1 MPRKWEWHRFDEL
14 PLVLDEDQPMMRR
27 ERGHDILP
35 FQFSA
40 DEVFGTIKL
49 DSTLAIDFA
58 NPRHM
63 TLGDG
68 KSQMTADVDI
78 GLERE
83 AVWEMLEGRPGP
95 LAEDSGEPGPMLNHR
110 KASAGLLDV
119 IVAQEAVTRPTQGP
133 KVGAM
138 VKKDALLPEAVKAF
152 HGSVAPRLSRR
163 DEEKTDAQEEMEP
176 DDLGEAVTIPAPS
189 GCRHLVVHLGDLRQA
204 HNAPGINEMAAKRER
219 LLVLELA
226 GRGRLSDDIDG
237 VEGIK
242 AGDAAQPPQIARPNQ
257 IGLLDVAHPASL
269 DAGIRGS
276 AGKPVALDLFRL
288 AGPGQDLFDGRDGG
302 KLTAAPSLE
311 LEMDRF
317 GADAGEGRSPALMG
331 RQFVA
336 ESQDLTYNGPG
347 CPTRD
352 MYGNSASVPK
362 PVEAKKPVSLRPL
375 GQPPSTSV
383 DRLECTTK
391 STRLFVHSNG
401 LETDL
406 IFPAL
411 FHRFRLLP
419 NDLGRSL
426 GDGQNGS
433 RCPYGFL
440 VYDVLTETPYALAM
454 AIERRWFF
462 AAVEFLVLKKRAGLR
477 VGREKPVRRRSGH
490 GS

>member
-1 MPRKWEWHRFDEL
+1 MSRKWEWNRLDEL

-27 ERGHDILP
+27 ERGHNVLP

-40 DEVFGTIKL
+40 DEVLGTIKL
-49 DSTLAIDFA
+49 DSTMAIDFA

-63 TLGDG
+63 TLGDW
-68 KSQMTADVDI
+68 KSQMTAGIDV
-78 GLERE
+78 GLEKE
-83 AVWEMLEGRPGP
+83 AVREMPEGRPSP
-95 LAEDSGEPGPMLNHR
+95 LAKDSGEPGPMLNR
-110 KASAGLLDV
+110 SEASAGLLDV
-119 IVAQEAVTRPTQGP
+119 VVAQEAVTRPTQRP

-152 HGSVAPRLSRR
+152 HGSVTSRLSRR
-163 DEEKTDAQEEMEP
+163 DKEKTDAQEEMEP
-176 DDLGEAVTIPAPS
+176 DDLGEAITIPTPS
-189 GCRHLVVHLGDLRQA
+189 GCGHLVVHLGDLRQA

-226 GRGRLSDDIDG
+226 GRGCLSDDIDG

-242 AGDAAQPPQIARPNQ
+242 AGDAAHPSQVAGPDQ
-257 IGLLDVAHPASL
+257 IGLLDVANPVSL
-269 DAGIRGS
+269 DAGIRGA

-288 AGPGQDLFDGRDGG
+288 AGSGQDLFDGRDGR
-302 KLTAAPSLE
+302 KLAAAPSLE

-317 GADAGEGRSPALMG
+317 GADAGESRSPALMG

-336 ESQDLTYNGPG
+336 ESQDLAYNGPG

-352 MYGNSASVPK
+352 MFGNPASVPK

-375 GQPPSTSV
+375 GQPSSTSV
-383 DRLECTTK
+383 DRRECTTE
-391 STRLFVHSNG
+391 STRLFVHSNS

-406 IFPAL
+406 IFPGL
-411 FHRFRLLP
+411 FHRYQLLP

-440 VYDVLTETPYALAM
+440 VYDVLTETP
-454 AIERRWFF
+454 
-462 AAVEFLVLKKRAGLR
+462 
-477 VGREKPVRRRSGH
+477 
-490 GS
+490 